1 MSRMHP
7 AAALAAA
14 NEALVHTARL
24 AIEPLCAAHAQ
35 LLFPLLADARL
46 YTYVPDTARASIS
59 ELFERF
65 DTLERGAPPGSVEVW
80 LNWLLTRRDD
90 GAAIGTLQAT
100 VTPGVRAWLGY
111 TLTPA
116 AWGQGFASEA
126 CAWLVADLPARY
138 GVSEI
143 LASVDVRNAKSIAL
157 LERLRFARVGT
168 EAAELRG
175 ESTTD
180 YRYRLAC
187 PG

>member
-1 MSRMHP
+1 MSHLRAAAAP
-7 AAALAAA
+7 AAAH
-14 NEALVHTARL
+14 EDRVYTARL

-46 YTYVPDTARASIS
+46 YTYVPDSARASIG

-65 DTLERGAPPGSVEVW
+65 GTLERGAPPGSAEVW
-80 LNWLLTRRDD
+80 LNWLLTRLDD

-100 VTPGVRAWLGY
+100 VTPGARAWLGY
-111 TLTPA
+111 TLTPS

-126 CAWLVADLPARY
+126 CAWLVAGLPVRY
-138 GVSEI
+138 RLHEI

-157 LERLRFARVGT
+157 LERLGFARVGI

-175 ESTTD
+175 EATTD

-187 PG
+187 LG